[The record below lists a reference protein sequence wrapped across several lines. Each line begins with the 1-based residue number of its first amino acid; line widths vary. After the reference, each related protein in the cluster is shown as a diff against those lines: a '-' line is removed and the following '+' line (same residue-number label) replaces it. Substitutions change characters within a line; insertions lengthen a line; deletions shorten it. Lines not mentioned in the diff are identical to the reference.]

1 MNVPVTVNG
10 ITVEIPVDDEVIH
23 EALKKKKKETGYEK
37 VVSGNYY
44 LAGPTSTKVCT
55 ETNYNTISDIGSF
68 NIANYYSDKNV
79 AKNNIRADTLMRQ
92 LRRFAAECDG
102 AVAPYANYGFVIF
115 WNRVTCALDCGHDV
129 SSTTGV
135 IRFKTRA
142 AAQLAILEF
151 KDELEWYFT
160 EYDPMPSGWWDN

>member
-10 ITVEIPVDDEVIH
+10 VTVDIPVDDKVIQ
-23 EALKKKKKETGYEK
+23 EALKKKKKTGYERVNK
-37 VVSGNYY
+37 GETYY
-44 LAGPTSTKVCT
+44 ASLTWDQLTAVEDFGAKRDSKF
-55 ETNYNTISDIGSF
+55 YDY
-68 NIANYYSDKNV
+68 ANYYSDVDVAENNV
-79 AKNNIRADTLMRQ
+79 RADRLMRQ
-92 LRRFAAECDG
+92 LRRFAAEHDG

-135 IRFKTRA
+135 MRFKTRA

-160 EYDPMPSGWWDN
+160 EYDPMPSGWWKN